1 VLYSRVEATG
11 AAIGDMEFGRVVVLP
26 VVGEILWV
34 LELLA
39 RLIERRVSA
48 VRSAYPAAWD
58 SLRVFWGSDDA
69 RVDGGADGGAL
80 VALDPRVEVTARRTS
95 EVTDR
100 RSATSSR
107 LTALSQISRDPNSAS
122 KHFRT
127 NQLENL
133 RVEDAV
139 VARVDLVR
147 DRARV
152 LAVVDLVVE
161 GFDLVQDRHLV
172 RDGLVG
178 DHATSHNQRAWS
190 RCRRRESSRNRGD
203 EADGDRG
210 EEHFWWYEEE
220 LG

>member
-1 VLYSRVEATG
+1 
-11 AAIGDMEFGRVVVLP
+11 
-26 VVGEILWV
+26 
-34 LELLA
+34 
-39 RLIERRVSA
+39 
-48 VRSAYPAAWD
+48 
-58 SLRVFWGSDDA
+58 
-69 RVDGGADGGAL
+69 VDGGADGGAL

-100 RSATSSR
+100 RSATAGR
-107 LTALSQISRDPNSAS
+107 LTELWQISRDSKSAS

-127 NQLENL
+127 NQPKNL

-161 GFDLVQDRHLV
+161 GLDLVQNRHLV

-190 RCRRRESSRNRGD
+190 RCRRRGSSRNRGD

>member
-48 VRSAYPAAWD
+48 VRSAHPAAWD
-58 SLRVFWGSDDA
+58 SFRVLRDSDGA

-100 RSATSSR
+100 RSATAGR
-107 LTALSQISRDPNSAS
+107 LTELWQISRDSKSAS

-127 NQLENL
+127 NQPKNL

-139 VARVDLVR
+139 VASVDLVR

-161 GFDLVQDRHLV
+161 GLDLVQDRHLV

-178 DHATSHNQRAWS
+178 AFLVVRGRAGLRIWY
-190 RCRRRESSRNRGD
+190 RVRVRGRR
-203 EADGDRG
+203 
-210 EEHFWWYEEE
+210 
-220 LG
+220 